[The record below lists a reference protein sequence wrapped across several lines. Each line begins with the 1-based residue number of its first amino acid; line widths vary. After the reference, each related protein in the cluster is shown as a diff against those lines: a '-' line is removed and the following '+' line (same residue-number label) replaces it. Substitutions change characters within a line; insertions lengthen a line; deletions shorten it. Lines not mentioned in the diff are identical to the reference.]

1 MDPVITPGATG
12 IRMTI
17 KDQGGNSGDGEDDEM
32 TTYFSVTAV
41 GNRRQQ
47 EVVKSLGLGK
57 QMTSLKSWFCY
68 GLTLDR
74 LLTSLNLKVITR

>member
-1 MDPVITPGATG
+1 MDPVVTPGAIG
-12 IRMTI
+12 MRMTI

-32 TTYFSVTAV
+32 TTYFSVIAI

-47 EVVKSLGLGK
+47 GVVKSLGLGK
-57 QMTSLKSWFCY
+57 QMTSLKSWFCC
-68 GLTLDR
+68 GLTLHR